1 MVKDTDDCAQRPCQN
16 GATCMDCMDDYNCT
30 RVAGFTRKNC
40 SLGNNSLTTAIIKI
54 KSKYDQNKTKL

>member
-1 MVKDTDDCAQRPCQN
+1 MTVLKDNAKMD
-16 GATCMDCMDDYNCT
+16 TCVDCMDDYNFT

>member
-1 MVKDTDDCAQRPCQN
+1 
-16 GATCMDCMDDYNCT
+16 MDGMDDYNCT

-40 SLGNNSLTTAIIKI
+40 SLGNNSLTTATIKI

>member
-1 MVKDTDDCAQRPCQN
+1 MKETDDCAQKPCQN
-16 GATCMDCMDDYNCT
+16 GATCMDGMDDYSCT

-54 KSKYDQNKTKL
+54 TSKYDQNKTKL

>member
-1 MVKDTDDCAQRPCQN
+1 MKDTDDCAQRQCQN
-16 GATCMDCMDDYNCT
+16 GDTCVDCMDDCNFT

>member
-1 MVKDTDDCAQRPCQN
+1 MKDTDDFAQRPCQN
-16 GATCMDCMDDYNCT
+16 GATCMDGMDDYNCT
-30 RVAGFTRKNC
+30 RVTGFTRKNC

>member
-1 MVKDTDDCAQRPCQN
+1 MTVLKDNAKMEILVWIAWMITISPA
-16 GATCMDCMDDYNCT
+16 G
-30 RVAGFTRKNC
+30 VAGFTRKNC